1 MREKKIA
8 RPKIMVVAAFL
19 VMMLVWLYW
28 GLQKEDLFCD
38 EYYTF
43 AASNSDLGDDGLDF
57 GKDIEEG
64 SWIDSEYFIDKYG
77 VDKTEIFDYAFA
89 WNNQKLDVHPPLYYI
104 LIHFISS
111 FFIDQFSIMAG
122 ILANMLCALVTM
134 IFVYNIFRLTI
145 KKYILAC

>member
-64 SWIDSEYFIDKYG
+64 SWIDSE
-77 VDKTEIFDYAFA
+77 
-89 WNNQKLDVHPPLYYI
+89 
-104 LIHFISS
+104 
-111 FFIDQFSIMAG
+111 
-122 ILANMLCALVTM
+122 
-134 IFVYNIFRLTI
+134 
-145 KKYILAC
+145 